1 MVPSDL
7 QGIVIVGDIKRR
19 RNGSQV
25 ERGIQRRK
33 SSGKPCRTY
42 LLSGSRQ
49 SGTVDLYRTDKEV
62 ANPSIN
68 IFFKQDA
75 TPDSLKNTISYY
87 ATQYVLNMAI
97 NMLNSRLNELR
108 QTANPPFTGA
118 GAGYGEYFLA
128 KTKEAFSLTA
138 NSKIDG
144 VDLAMKTIL
153 GRRQNVHVFGFTET

>member
-1 MVPSDL
+1 MIYI
-7 QGIVIVGDIKRR
+7 G
-19 RNGSQV
+19 
-25 ERGIQRRK
+25 
-33 SSGKPCRTY
+33 
-42 LLSGSRQ
+42 
-49 SGTVDLYRTDKEV
+49 TDKEV

-153 GRRQNVHVFGFTET
+153 EEAERARRFGFTETEYERARANYMQAMESAYNEREKQKVVTMSMNM

>member
-1 MVPSDL
+1 
-7 QGIVIVGDIKRR
+7 
-19 RNGSQV
+19 
-25 ERGIQRRK
+25 
-33 SSGKPCRTY
+33 
-42 LLSGSRQ
+42 
-49 SGTVDLYRTDKEV
+49 
-62 ANPSIN
+62 
-68 IFFKQDA
+68 
-75 TPDSLKNTISYY
+75 
-87 ATQYVLNMAI
+87 MAI

-153 GRRQNVHVFGFTET
+153 EEAERARQEMAEREALTHQPVDENTEQAQNEDYSDRHIGRNEPCPCGSGKKYKHCHGSKARYA